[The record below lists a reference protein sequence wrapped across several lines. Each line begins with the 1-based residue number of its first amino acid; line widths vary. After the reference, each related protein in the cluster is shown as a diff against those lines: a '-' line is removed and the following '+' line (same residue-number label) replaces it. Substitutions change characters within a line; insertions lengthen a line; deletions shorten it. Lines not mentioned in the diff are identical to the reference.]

1 MSDASTFDVRVLL
14 EGARIVAARVDES
27 LIVREVVGDWCD
39 VPIGE
44 DVRDAIP
51 ALIGMEDELS
61 QELPY
66 IQMPFVSLGASHET
80 PVAISVQRDWKT
92 QELWILLRD
101 VSEEA
106 AVQERLVHQHNAL
119 SLAHRELAA
128 ARDAALMADQ
138 AKTRFLAN
146 VSHELRT
153 PLNVVIGGASIL
165 RKRRETPLPT
175 EDVVAFSSDIHD
187 SGILLLQLVDDLID
201 LSRAETGN
209 LTIHEEW
216 CLPSA
221 IIDEMIRLARG
232 LAEAEGVE
240 IIYQPNGQPPEIYAD
255 PRRVKQILLNL
266 LSNAVKVCEAG
277 SRITVETSV
286 AEDGDFLMTV
296 RDNGPGMSDA
306 DLVIAL
312 EPFGQPNAETR
323 SRGTGLGLAIV
334 ARLADLHQAKFTI
347 ETELGAGLAATTQFP
362 AARVAANTNQMSLN

>member
-14 EGARIVAARVDES
+14 EGARIVAARVDED
-27 LIVREVVGDWCD
+27 LIVREVVGDWCE
-39 VPIGE
+39 VPLNE
-44 DVRDAIP
+44 DVRDSIP

-92 QELWILLRD
+92 NALWVLLRD

-128 ARDAALMADQ
+128 ARDAALMADK

-165 RKRRETPLPT
+165 RKPREKPLPT
-175 EDVVAFSSDIHD
+175 EDVVAFSNDIHD

-216 CLPSA
+216 CQPSA
-221 IIDEMIRLARG
+221 IIDEMVRLARG
-232 LAEAEGVE
+232 LADAEGIE
-240 IIYQPNGQPPEIYAD
+240 IIYAPDGQPPELYAD
-255 PRRVKQILLNL
+255 PRRIKQILLNL
-266 LSNAVKVCEAG
+266 LSNAVKVCEPG
-277 SRITVETSV
+277 SRITVQTSL
-286 AEDGDFLMTV
+286 ADDNDLLISV
-296 RDNGPGMSDA
+296 RDNGPGMSKA
-306 DLVIAL
+306 DLAIAL

-323 SRGTGLGLAIV
+323 ARGTGLGLAIV
-334 ARLADLHQAKFTI
+334 ARLSELHQATFSI
-347 ETELGAGLAATTQFP
+347 ETEPGSGLLATTRFP
-362 AARVAANTNQMSLN
+362 AVRVASNNGSVDQI

>member
-14 EGARIVAARVDES
+14 EGARIVAARVDED
-27 LIVREVVGDWCD
+27 LIVREVVGDWCE

-240 IIYQPNGQPPEIYAD
+240 IIYQPSGQPPEIYAD

-266 LSNAVKVCEAG
+266 LSNAVKVCETG
-277 SRITVETSV
+277 SRISVETSV
-286 AEDGDFLMTV
+286 SEDGDFLMTV

-362 AARVAANTNQMSLN
+362 AARVAASANQMSLN

>member
-1 MSDASTFDVRVLL
+1 MSDGSTFDVQVLL
-14 EGARIVAARVDES
+14 EGARIVAVRIDDEM
-27 LIVREVVGDWCD
+27 IVKEVVGDWCEIP
-39 VPIGE
+39 VGE
-44 DVRDAIP
+44 DVRDAVP
-51 ALIGMEDELS
+51 ALIGLEDELA

-66 IQMPFVSLGASHET
+66 IQMPFVSLGDSHET

-92 QELWILLRD
+92 EALWVLLRD

-128 ARDAALMADQ
+128 ARDAALMADN

-165 RKRRETPLPT
+165 RKPRETPLPV
-175 EDVVAFSSDIHD
+175 EDVLAFSNDIHD
-187 SGILLLQLVDDLID
+187 SGVLLLQLVDDLID

-216 CLPSA
+216 CQPSG
-221 IIDEMIRLARG
+221 IIDEMIRLTRG
-232 LAEAEGVE
+232 LAEAEGIV
-240 IIYQPNGQPPEIYAD
+240 IAYHPSANTPEIYAD

-266 LSNAVKVCEAG
+266 LSNAVKVCKPGA
-277 SRITVETSV
+277 SIAVETSV
-286 AEDGDFLMTV
+286 AGSGDFVLIV
-296 RDNGPGMSDA
+296 RDDGPGMSEA
-306 DLVIAL
+306 DLAIAL

-323 SRGTGLGLAIV
+323 ARGTGLGLAIV
-334 ARLADLHQAKFTI
+334 RRLAALHQAEFSI
-347 ETELGAGLAATTQFP
+347 ETAPGEGLAAITRFP
-362 AARVAANTNQMSLN
+362 AERLAASAGR